1 MALLAETLRSVLTKP
16 KAINK
21 MNTYEDYLEYKSKF
35 IEVESFEDWC
45 RYKTAMLEVRRAWL
59 IAHNERDDLD
69 LY

>member
-1 MALLAETLRSVLTKP
+1 
-16 KAINK
+16 

-35 IEVESFEDWC
+35 IEVESFEERC